1 MTDTKTDDSTT
12 DEEKTVSPFSR
23 FRDIIPGKELA
34 ELEVTIIGAGGIGA
48 PLALSLAKMGVKKM
62 HIWDAD
68 VVNEENMGPQRYGP
82 RHPRRLKDDRPQNW
96 LRGQAPWCTVTVNK
110 EFYTEASSNNSEVV
124 ITALDSLAARK
135 GVWKTI
141 DPDVCKLFVDPRM
154 GAEVLTI
161 LSVVPKEDSEWY
173 APTLEGEA
181 LEVKCTAKSTFH
193 CGFIAGALAAREVKA
208 WLVGE
213 RTLVAYSVCLRFMT
227 LLGDD
232 QEVGPKRHADEIA
245 AAAE

>member
-1 MTDTKTDDSTT
+1 M
-12 DEEKTVSPFSR
+12 
-23 FRDIIPGKELA
+23 
-34 ELEVTIIGAGGIGA
+34 TIIGAGGIGA

-68 VVNEENMGPQRYGP
+68 VVNEENMGPQMYGP
-82 RHPRRLKDDRPQNW
+82 RHLGSLKVDALKNL
-96 LRGQAPWCTVTVNK
+96 LRGQAPWCNVTVHK

-141 DPDVCKLFVDPRM
+141 DHDVCKLFVDPRM

-161 LSVVPKEDSEWY
+161 LSVVPKEDGGWY

-181 LEVKCTAKSTFH
+181 LEVKCTAKATFH
-193 CGFIAGALAAREVKA
+193 CGFMAGALAAREVQGLA
-208 WLVGE
+208 RWRAHLGRVQRLPSLYDSVGRRPE
-213 RTLVAYSVCLRFMT
+213 SSAQTTRRRDRC
-227 LLGDD
+227 GGGI
-232 QEVGPKRHADEIA
+232 GPHDARSRYRDAKED
-245 AAAE
+245 